1 MKYRIEYREYD
12 DADDQGRLV
21 EFLSA
26 VDARSFM
33 FENGFVSIWTE
44 SGGTQTP
51 DLYVNANDVLTIK
64 QID

>member
-26 VDARSFM
+26 VEAQAFM
-33 FENGFVSIWTE
+33 FENEFVSIWTVHNE
-44 SGGTQTP
+44 TQTP
-51 DLYVNANDVLTIK
+51 DLYVNVNDVLTIK